1 MESKKILMVM
11 ALIAILLPS
20 ALGRLSA
27 VDFETDSA
35 IADDQFSEAETEIPL
50 SDIILEGLDDN
61 QLKCPNIRCPIL
73 GRRCLPFGPRC
84 ICARVC
90 VGPGRFIRR
99 CRFRPS

>member
-20 ALGRLSA
+20 ALGRLSV

-35 IADDQFSEAETEIPL
+35 IKDDEFSEAETEIPL

-61 QLKCPNIRCPIL
+61 QLRCRPIRCFTNKQCRRFGL
-73 GRRCLPFGPRC
+73 RCRCLRGRC
-84 ICARVC
+84 
-90 VGPGRFIRR
+90 GLIR
-99 CRFRPS
+99 P

>member
-20 ALGRLSA
+20 SLARLSV

-35 IADDQFSEAETEIPL
+35 IADEFSEAETEIPL

-61 QLKCPNIRCPIL
+61 QLRCPSIRCFNN
-73 GRRCLPFGPRC
+73 RRCRRIGGPRC
-84 ICARVC
+84 RCIR
-90 VGPGRFIRR
+90 RR
-99 CRFRPS
+99 CRRR